1 VVAPDDDLANGAV
14 ALRRFRDR
22 AVPGADE
29 RVLHTESREALQQI
43 QNLPRAAIQMSPGFD
58 MEDFHDSR

>member
-1 VVAPDDDLANGAV
+1 
-14 ALRRFRDR
+14 LRRFRDR